1 MSSSHA
7 EDLALAKAC
16 LEYDQHA
23 WEQLVRTYETTVYY
37 AILNTFRVHHT
48 DPHNELVVELQ
59 SEVFY
64 RLVRD
69 EFAKLRHFSGRSSLK
84 HWLKVVTGN
93 FVIDYLR
100 KKKPACSFDD
110 PTFALQGAAIRDHAP
125 SPEENVSRQQAKDL
139 VRALCTELS
148 ASDQEF
154 VELFFRQELSSEE
167 VAEKMGTTV
176 GAIYSRKNRI
186 RKKLEELV
194 RKREK
199 LATRRRSR
207 V

>member
-1 MSSSHA
+1 MSSAHA

-16 LEYDQHA
+16 LEYDQSA
-23 WEQLVRTYETTVYY
+23 WETLVRTHETTVYY
-37 AILNTFRVHHT
+37 AILNTFRIHNT

-69 EFAKLRHFSGRSSLK
+69 EFAKLRHYSGRSSLK
-84 HWLKVVTGN
+84 HWLKVVAGN

-110 PTFALQGAAIRDHAP
+110 PTFAAQGAAIRDRAP
-125 SPEENVSRQQAKDL
+125 SPEDNVSQQQAKDL
-139 VRALCTELS
+139 VRALCEELGP
-148 ASDQEF
+148 SDQEF
-154 VELFFRQELSSEE
+154 VELFFRQELTSEQ
-167 VAEKMGTTV
+167 VAQKMGTTV

-186 RKKLEELV
+186 RKKLQELV
-194 RKREK
+194 RKRES
-199 LATRRRSR
+199 LARRRRSR